1 MKDFITQITIN
12 NSGLNFED
20 DISLAVIT
28 VPDVISKDNIREIL
42 NKIDKE
48 FHNEEDDEGN
58 YIGCHYA
65 EHGYNSDTLLKE
77 MHVRTGWT
85 YKYIYPEIS
94 FTIN

>member
-1 MKDFITQITIN
+1 MKIIF
-12 NSGLNFED
+12 
-20 DISLAVIT
+20 SLAVIT

-58 YIGCHYA
+58 YIDCHYA
-65 EHGYNSDTLLKE
+65 KYGYNSDILLKE
-77 MHVRTGWT
+77 MQARTGWT
-85 YKYIYPEIS
+85 YKYIYSDIS

>member
-1 MKDFITQITIN
+1 MKDFITQITVN

-48 FHNEEDDEGN
+48 FHNDEDDEGN
-58 YIGCHYA
+58 YIDCNYA
-65 EHGYNSDTLLKE
+65 RHGYNSDTLLKE
-77 MHVRTGWT
+77 MYVRTGWT
-85 YKYIYPEIS
+85 YKYICPDIS